1 MVKVGTR
8 CNSGY
13 REASF
18 ERHFRQRVAL
28 CLFGSRLASSSTGQM
43 EDRVW
48 RVVQALSS
56 LTHQCCL
63 TTCPCRRMQA
73 LRQRFQQHFQR
84 RDQLLRAPPSPPRSS
99 ANSRAVSSATSSTR
113 SSRPGFRSRTDGAYD
128 DCSLTLTDSSN
139 NRSLPFKISSFVVAS
154 SSSISLNLGVGY
166 VF

>member
-8 CNSGY
+8 CNPGY

-28 CLFGSRLASSSTGQM
+28 CLFGSRLASSSTEQM

-56 LTHQCCL
+56 LTSVLPH
-63 TTCPCRRMQA
+63 TCPCRRMQA

-84 RDQLLRAPPSPPRSS
+84 RDQLLRAPPLPPRSS
-99 ANSRAVSSATSSTR
+99 ANSRAVSPATSSTR

-139 NRSLPFKISSFVVAS
+139 NRSLPLKISSFVVAE
-154 SSSISLNLGVGY
+154 SSSISLNHGVGY